1 MENYNYYYNNTPEH
15 GLVRNNLIYTS
26 LISEDQKTFVQWYH
40 NDTEYHQ
47 GKNQIIDPL
56 LMNDK
61 WARELCFLQRMA
73 DHRPDLV
80 PEIQDI
86 DLINKKIYLKI
97 DGVDFWQQSL
107 DASCRFDEI
116 LPDWQEQMLTILQA
130 HKDLGF
136 YKYSLHPSSYF
147 VVDGRLKSINYFFS
161 HTDDEVQVP
170 LSHFRSHISSDR
182 QAKLEG
188 YFAAHNLSWDSVL
201 PYRTLQ
207 MMTFESFRSN
217 YPDEFIEKAKQIY
230 VS

>member
-1 MENYNYYYNNTPEH
+1 MKYYYNNTPEH

-47 GKNQIIDPL
+47 GKNQIIDPA
-56 LMNDK
+56 LMSDK
-61 WARELCFLQRMA
+61 WSRELMYLSHMA
-73 DHRPDLV
+73 NFRPTLV

-86 DLINKKIYLKI
+86 DLINKKISLKI

-116 LPDWQEQMLTILQA
+116 LPDWQEQMSAILRA

-147 VVDGRLKSINYFFS
+147 IVGGRLKSINYFFS

-170 LSHFRSHISSDR
+170 LSHFRSHISLDR
-182 QAKLEG
+182 QAKLEE
-188 YFAAHNLSWDSVL
+188 YFTAHNLSWDSVL
-201 PYRTLQ
+201 PYDVLQ
-207 MMTFESFRSN
+207 QMTFESFRSN
-217 YPDEFIEKAKQIY
+217 YPSDFVDRAKAIY

>member
-1 MENYNYYYNNTPEH
+1 MFEYYYNNTPLH

-26 LISEDQKTFVQWYH
+26 LISKDKKTFVQWYH

-47 GKNQIIDPL
+47 GKNQIIDPA
-56 LMNDK
+56 LMSDK
-61 WARELCFLQRMA
+61 WTRELMYLHHMST
-73 DHRPDLV
+73 HRPNLV
-80 PEIQDI
+80 PEIRDI

-107 DASCRFDEI
+107 DSSCSFDEI
-116 LPDWQEQMLTILQA
+116 LPNWQEQMLDIFQA

-147 VVDGRLKSINYFFS
+147 VVDGQLKSINYFFC

-182 QAKLEG
+182 QTKLEG
-188 YFAAHNLSWDSVL
+188 YFAEYTLSWDSVL
-201 PYRTLQ
+201 PYSVLQ
-207 MMTFESFRSN
+207 QMTFESFRSN
-217 YPDEFIEKAKQIY
+217 YPSDFIDRAKAIY

>member
-1 MENYNYYYNNTPEH
+1 M
-15 GLVRNNLIYTS
+15 
-26 LISEDQKTFVQWYH
+26 ISKDKKTFVQWYY

-47 GKNQIIDPL
+47 GKNQIIDPA

-61 WARELCFLQRMA
+61 WARELCFLHRMA

-80 PEIQDI
+80 PEIKDI
-86 DLINKKIYLKI
+86 DLINKKISLKI

-107 DASCRFDEI
+107 DRNCSFDAV
-116 LPDWQEQMLTILQA
+116 LPDWQEQMLDILQA
-130 HKDLGF
+130 HRDLGF

-147 VVDGRLKSINYFFS
+147 VVEGKLKSINYFFC
-161 HTDDEVQVP
+161 HTEDEVEVH
-170 LSHFRSHISSDR
+170 LSHFRSHISLDR